1 VAHNPRRDRT
11 PEAPPAT
18 LTDAQIADAMA
29 KAVALRRRT
38 LRDPATVD
46 AVALDPRDAARAT
59 EGWRLNSRRY
69 GSGRDTYADSW
80 FLVGWVGV
88 EVPWDFT
95 TALGHRC
102 YHQTWAVWLN
112 AADGRVWLRWERH
125 GRWAAEGDPY
135 P

>member
-1 VAHNPRRDRT
+1 
-11 PEAPPAT
+11 
-18 LTDAQIADAMA
+18 MA

-38 LRDPATVD
+38 LRDQATVD
-46 AVALDPRDAARAT
+46 AVALDPRDAVRAT

-69 GSGRDTYADSW
+69 GLGRDSYGDPW
-80 FLVGWVGV
+80 VLIGWVAV

-102 YHQTWAVWLN
+102 YHGTWQVWLN
-112 AADGRVWLRWERH
+112 LDDGRVWLRRERH
-125 GRWAAEGDPY
+125 GRWAEAGDPY